1 MVRFAGPKSLV
12 TESLRHK
19 SFAVRYLTLFGGET
33 FSKVCVMAA
42 FAYLAH
48 VLPASDYGTIEWA
61 LSVTVFFVL
70 GVESGMGLYGAR
82 VVAAAPERIPQL
94 VPQIMLLRVVLGVP
108 AFALILAVSA
118 YYRVAG
124 LGILAVNGI
133 AVLLTPFLTQW
144 VFQGLRQMQWVAA
157 GSAIRNFTF
166 VALVLLLVRPGA
178 DVRLV
183 ALSEVSGVAALAL
196 FNTLVLHRW
205 LRIRLDWNELF
216 AGTRRVFRDVW
227 FMGFSDFAWACLWYS
242 PALIIRWLGLG
253 MEEVAWVAASVRMV
267 LALHTFVWLY
277 FFNMLPNLARELAVG
292 FDAWCGLMVQVPGNV
307 DVAGVSLRP
316 RRHVDRAGSHASRV
330 RRRVYRGG
338 SAVPDCHLDDSGRVV
353 QRAFPLQSDCRRAPA
368 VGICRV
374 SGGAPS

>member
-166 VALVLLLVRPGA
+166 VALYP
-178 DVRLV
+178 
-183 ALSEVSGVAALAL
+183 SCQ
-196 FNTLVLHRW
+196 
-205 LRIRLDWNELF
+205 
-216 AGTRRVFRDVW
+216 
-227 FMGFSDFAWACLWYS
+227 AW
-242 PALIIRWLGLG
+242 
-253 MEEVAWVAASVRMV
+253 
-267 LALHTFVWLY
+267 
-277 FFNMLPNLARELAVG
+277 
-292 FDAWCGLMVQVPGNV
+292 
-307 DVAGVSLRP
+307 
-316 RRHVDRAGSHASRV
+316 
-330 RRRVYRGG
+330 RRR
-338 SAVPDCHLDDSGRVV
+338 P
-353 QRAFPLQSDCRRAPA
+353 
-368 VGICRV
+368 
-374 SGGAPS
+374 SGGAFRSLRRGRARALQHAGPASLAAHPPGLE